1 VKTNHLAQRR
11 WPQKILDTMEE
22 LSHDLSIDNQRNI
35 TRARPWTRYN
45 DTNILIYEPS
55 LVFKLKFLF

>member
-45 DTNILIYEPS
+45 DTNIL
-55 LVFKLKFLF
+55 